1 MSQPPQAFSHNIRG
15 CTKTRRSP
23 LYFLAS
29 PKKHFPV
36 FRAFLFQKLNYH
48 ENQWIAGSKV
58 ANLGVPGYLCTMFI
72 RKKPNKS
79 GTVSVQ
85 VVQKTKTRKQRV
97 VKSFGSARPDDAAAM
112 EKLMQAASS
121 FLQEMAGPAL
131 PHMYEEEDVIDGF
144 INSLNNAQVQVAGPE
159 LVFGTLYD
167 RIGYGAIQSSMFR
180 NIVICRLFNPGSK
193 LKTVDYLER
202 YLHVTYSVD
211 QVYRFLDNLCYRKE
225 DGEKASDGSKDDT
238 GKDDDLSNSATP
250 AKPKPDEFKTRVED
264 IAYSY
269 TRKMVG
275 DNISVCFYDMTT
287 LYFEAAEEDDLR
299 RCGFSKDGKHS
310 CPQIFLGLLVASG
323 GNPIGYEIYEG
334 NISEGHTMIP
344 LIRRLAS
351 RFGFDKPIVVADA
364 GLLSK
369 ANINELTKDG
379 YQYILGARPKS
390 ESDKVKEQILSLDMK
405 YGDVVEIK
413 KDGDMRLVLS
423 CTEKRAR
430 KDAHNRQ
437 RGLARLQ
444 KRVASGR
451 LTKQNINNRGYNK
464 YLKMEGE
471 VTISINM
478 DKYEADAAWDGIK
491 GYVTN
496 TTLTAKEV
504 IANYSNL
511 WFIERAFRMNKFDL
525 AVRPIYHRLR
535 NRIEGHI
542 CVCFTAYTI
551 MLELERIL
559 KGARSEITIYRAQE
573 LVKNMYAI
581 TYTLPRSKQTKRV
594 YLGMDEEQSE
604 LCRLVVPGWGK

>member
-1 MSQPPQAFSHNIRG
+1 
-15 CTKTRRSP
+15 
-23 LYFLAS
+23 
-29 PKKHFPV
+29 
-36 FRAFLFQKLNYH
+36 
-48 ENQWIAGSKV
+48 
-58 ANLGVPGYLCTMFI
+58 MFI
-72 RKKPNKS
+72 RKKLNKS
-79 GTVSVQ
+79 GTVSVF
-85 VVQKTKTRKQRV
+85 VLSTTKSRKQRL
-97 VKSFGSARPDDAAAM
+97 VKSFGSAHPNDTASL
-112 EKLMQAASS
+112 EKLMQQAAS
-121 FLQEMAGPAL
+121 FIQEMEGPSL
-131 PHMYEEEDVIDGF
+131 PHIYEEEDVIDGF
-144 INSLNNAQVQVAGPE
+144 VSSLSNAQVQVAGPE

-167 RIGYGAIQSSMFR
+167 RIGYGAIRNRMFR
-180 NIVICRLFNPGSK
+180 DIVICRLFNPGSK
-193 LKTVDYLER
+193 LKTVDYMER

-211 QVYRFLDNLCYRKE
+211 QIYRFLDNLCYRKE
-225 DGEKASDGSKDDT
+225 EEEKSNDDRKPETAEGEGESTST
-238 GKDDDLSNSATP
+238 SP
-250 AKPKPDEFKTRVED
+250 AKPKSADFKTRVED

-269 TRKMVG
+269 TKKMVG
-275 DNISVCFYDMTT
+275 DGISVCFYDMTT

-299 RCGFSKDGKHS
+299 KCGFSKDGKHS

-344 LIRRLAS
+344 LIRKLAS

-369 ANINELTKDG
+369 ANIEELNKDG
-379 YQYILGARPKS
+379 YQYIIGARPKS
-390 ESDKVKEQILSLDMK
+390 ESDRVKEQILSLDMK
-405 YGDVVEIK
+405 YGDVVEIE
-413 KDGDMRLVLS
+413 KDGGVRIVLS
-423 CTEKRAR
+423 CTERRAK

-444 KRVASGR
+444 KKMASGR

-478 DKYEADAAWDGIK
+478 EKYEADAAWDGIK

-496 TTLTAKEV
+496 TTLEKDEV
-504 IANYSNL
+504 ITNYSNL

-525 AVRPIYHRLR
+525 AVRPIFHRLR

-542 CVCFTAYTI
+542 CICFTAYTI

-559 KGARSEITIYRAQE
+559 KAEKSEITIYRAQE

-581 TYTLPRSKQTKRV
+581 TYTLPKSKQTKRV

-604 LCRLVVPGWGK
+604 LCRLVVPGWQQNT

>member
-1 MSQPPQAFSHNIRG
+1 
-15 CTKTRRSP
+15 
-23 LYFLAS
+23 
-29 PKKHFPV
+29 
-36 FRAFLFQKLNYH
+36 
-48 ENQWIAGSKV
+48 
-58 ANLGVPGYLCTMFI
+58 MFI
-72 RKKPNKS
+72 RKKLNKS
-79 GTVSVQ
+79 GTVSVF
-85 VVQKTKTRKQRV
+85 VLSTTKSRKQRL
-97 VKSFGSARPDDAAAM
+97 VKSFGSAHPNDTAAM
-112 EKLMQAASS
+112 EKLMQQASS
-121 FLQEMAGPAL
+121 FIQEMEGPSL
-131 PHMYEEEDVIDGF
+131 PHIYEEEDVIDGF
-144 INSLNNAQVQVAGPE
+144 VSSLNNAQVQVAGPE

-167 RIGYGAIQSSMFR
+167 RIGYGAIRNRMFR

-193 LKTVDYLER
+193 LKTVDYMER

-211 QVYRFLDNLCYRKE
+211 QIYRFLDNLCYRKE
-225 DGEKASDGSKDDT
+225 EEEKGNDGRKSETAGEGSEPTSTSSAKSKQDD
-238 GKDDDLSNSATP
+238 
-250 AKPKPDEFKTRVED
+250 FKTRVED

-269 TRKMVG
+269 TKNMAG
-275 DNISVCFYDMTT
+275 DGISVCFYDMTT

-299 RCGFSKDGKHS
+299 KCGFSKDGKHS

-344 LIRRLAS
+344 LIRKLAS

-369 ANINELTKDG
+369 GNIEELTKDG
-379 YQYILGARPKS
+379 YQYIIGARPKS

-405 YGDVVEIK
+405 YGDIVEIE
-413 KDGDMRLVLS
+413 KDGGVRIVLS
-423 CTEKRAR
+423 CTERRAK

-444 KRVASGR
+444 KKMASGR

-478 DKYEADAAWDGIK
+478 EKYEADAAWDGIK

-496 TTLTAKEV
+496 TTLEKDEV

-525 AVRPIYHRLR
+525 AVRPIFHRLR

-542 CVCFTAYTI
+542 CICFTAYTI
-551 MLELERIL
+551 MLELERML
-559 KGARSEITIYRAQE
+559 KAAKSEITIYRAQE

-581 TYTLPRSKQTKRV
+581 TYTLPKSKQTKRV

-604 LCRLVVPGWGK
+604 LYRLVVPGWQQDT

>member
-1 MSQPPQAFSHNIRG
+1 
-15 CTKTRRSP
+15 
-23 LYFLAS
+23 
-29 PKKHFPV
+29 
-36 FRAFLFQKLNYH
+36 
-48 ENQWIAGSKV
+48 
-58 ANLGVPGYLCTMFI
+58 MFI
-72 RKKPNKS
+72 RKKLNKS
-79 GTVSVQ
+79 GTVSVF
-85 VVQKTKTRKQRV
+85 VLSTTKSRKQRL
-97 VKSFGSARPDDAAAM
+97 VKSFGSAHPNDTAAM
-112 EKLMQAASS
+112 EKLMQQASS
-121 FLQEMAGPAL
+121 FIQEMEGPSL
-131 PHMYEEEDVIDGF
+131 PHIYEEEDVIDGF
-144 INSLNNAQVQVAGPE
+144 VSSLNNTQVQVAGPE
-159 LVFGTLYD
+159 LVFGMLYD
-167 RIGYGAIQSSMFR
+167 RIGYGAIRNRMFR

-193 LKTVDYLER
+193 LKTVDYMER

-211 QVYRFLDNLCYRKE
+211 QIYRFLDNLCYRKE
-225 DGEKASDGSKDDT
+225 EEEKGNDGRKSETAGEGSEPTSTSSAKSKQDD
-238 GKDDDLSNSATP
+238 
-250 AKPKPDEFKTRVED
+250 FKTRVED

-269 TRKMVG
+269 TKNMAG
-275 DNISVCFYDMTT
+275 DGISVCFYDMTT

-299 RCGFSKDGKHS
+299 KCGFSKDGKHS

-344 LIRRLAS
+344 LIRKLAS

-369 ANINELTKDG
+369 GNIEELTKDG
-379 YQYILGARPKS
+379 YQYIIGARPKS

-405 YGDVVEIK
+405 YGDIVEIE
-413 KDGDMRLVLS
+413 KDGGVRIVLS
-423 CTEKRAR
+423 CTERRAK

-444 KRVASGR
+444 KKMASGR

-478 DKYEADAAWDGIK
+478 EKYEADAAWDGIK

-496 TTLTAKEV
+496 TTLEKDEV

-542 CVCFTAYTI
+542 CICFTAYTI
-551 MLELERIL
+551 MLELERML
-559 KGARSEITIYRAQE
+559 KAAKSEITIYRAQE

-581 TYTLPRSKQTKRV
+581 TYTLPKSKQTKRV

-604 LCRLVVPGWGK
+604 LCRLVMPGWQQDT

>member
-1 MSQPPQAFSHNIRG
+1 
-15 CTKTRRSP
+15 
-23 LYFLAS
+23 
-29 PKKHFPV
+29 
-36 FRAFLFQKLNYH
+36 
-48 ENQWIAGSKV
+48 
-58 ANLGVPGYLCTMFI
+58 MFV

-97 VKSFGSARPDDAAAM
+97 VKSFGSARPDDTAAV
-112 EKLMQAASS
+112 ERLMQAASS
-121 FLQEMAGPAL
+121 FLQEMEGPAL
-131 PHMYEEEDVIDGF
+131 PHIYEEEDVIDGF
-144 INSLNNAQVQVAGPE
+144 VSTLNNAQVQVAGPE
-159 LVFGTLYD
+159 LVYGTLYD
-167 RIGYGAIQSSMFR
+167 RVGYGAICNRMFR

-193 LKTVDYLER
+193 LKTVDYMER

-211 QVYRFLDNLCYRKE
+211 QIYRFLDNLCYRKD
-225 DGEKASDGSKDDT
+225 DGEKKDDRD
-238 GKDDDLSNSATP
+238 GGN
-250 AKPKPDEFKTRVED
+250 PKPDDFKTRVEE
-264 IAYSY
+264 IAYAH
-269 TRKMVG
+269 TKELTG
-275 DNISVCFYDMTT
+275 GNISVCFYDMTT

-344 LIRRLAS
+344 LIRKLAS

-369 ANINELTKDG
+369 ANIDELVKDG
-379 YQYILGARPKS
+379 YQYIIGARPKS
-390 ESDKVKEQILSLDMK
+390 ESEKVKAQILALGMK
-405 YGDVVEIK
+405 YGDVAEIGK
-413 KDGDMRLVLS
+413 NGGERLVLS
-423 CTEKRAR
+423 CTEKRAK
-430 KDAHNRQ
+430 KDAHNRR
-437 RGLARLQ
+437 RGLARLE
-444 KRVASGR
+444 KKMAGGR
-451 LTKQNINNRGYNK
+451 LTKQCINNRGYNK
-464 YLKMEGE
+464 YLKMEGD

-478 DKYEADAAWDGIK
+478 EKYEADAAWDGIK

-496 TTLTAKEV
+496 TTLTKDEV
-504 IANYSNL
+504 IANYANL

-542 CVCFTAYTI
+542 CICFTAYTI

-559 KGARSEITIYRAQE
+559 KAAKSEITIYRAQE
-573 LVKNMYAI
+573 LTKNMYAI
-581 TYTLPRSKQTKRV
+581 TYMLPRSKQTRKA
-594 YLGMDEEQSE
+594 YLGMDGEQSE

>member
-1 MSQPPQAFSHNIRG
+1 
-15 CTKTRRSP
+15 
-23 LYFLAS
+23 
-29 PKKHFPV
+29 
-36 FRAFLFQKLNYH
+36 
-48 ENQWIAGSKV
+48 
-58 ANLGVPGYLCTMFI
+58 MFI
-72 RKKPNKS
+72 RKKLNKS
-79 GTVSVQ
+79 GTVSVF
-85 VVQKTKTRKQRV
+85 VLSTTKSRKQRL
-97 VKSFGSARPDDAAAM
+97 VKSFGSAHPNDTSAM
-112 EKLMQAASS
+112 EKLMQQASS
-121 FLQEMAGPAL
+121 FIQEMEGPSL
-131 PHMYEEEDVIDGF
+131 PHIYEEEEVIDGF
-144 INSLNNAQVQVAGPE
+144 VSSLNNAQVQVAGPE

-167 RIGYGAIQSSMFR
+167 RIGYGAIRNRMFR

-193 LKTVDYLER
+193 LKTVDYMER

-211 QVYRFLDNLCYRKE
+211 QIYRFLDNLCYRKE
-225 DGEKASDGSKDDT
+225 AEEKSNDVRKPETAEGEGESTST
-238 GKDDDLSNSATP
+238 SP
-250 AKPKPDEFKTRVED
+250 AKPKSADFKTRVED

-269 TRKMVG
+269 TKKMVG
-275 DNISVCFYDMTT
+275 DGISVCFYDMTT

-299 RCGFSKDGKHS
+299 KCGFSKDGKHS

-344 LIRRLAS
+344 LIRKLAS

-369 ANINELTKDG
+369 ANIEELTKDG
-379 YQYILGARPKS
+379 YQYIIGARPKS

-405 YGDVVEIK
+405 YGDVMEIE
-413 KDGDMRLVLS
+413 KDGGVRIVLS
-423 CTEKRAR
+423 CTERRAK

-444 KRVASGR
+444 KKMASGR

-478 DKYEADAAWDGIK
+478 EKYEADAAWDGIK

-496 TTLTAKEV
+496 TTIEKDEV

-525 AVRPIYHRLR
+525 AVRPIFHRLR

-542 CVCFTAYTI
+542 CICFTAYTI

-559 KGARSEITIYRAQE
+559 KAAKSEITIYRAQE

-581 TYTLPRSKQTKRV
+581 TYTLPKSKQTKRV

-604 LCRLVVPGWGK
+604 LCRLVVPGWQQDT

>member
-1 MSQPPQAFSHNIRG
+1 MFVLST
-15 CTKTRRSP
+15 TK
-23 LYFLAS
+23 A
-29 PKKHFPV
+29 
-36 FRAFLFQKLNYH
+36 
-48 ENQWIAGSKV
+48 
-58 ANLGVPGYLCTMFI
+58 
-72 RKKPNKS
+72 
-79 GTVSVQ
+79 
-85 VVQKTKTRKQRV
+85 RKQRL
-97 VKSFGSARPDDAAAM
+97 VKSFGSANPNDSAAM
-112 EKLMQAASS
+112 EKLMQQATS
-121 FLQEMAGPAL
+121 FIQEMEGPSL
-131 PHMYEEEDVIDGF
+131 PHIYEEEDVIDGF
-144 INSLNNAQVQVAGPE
+144 VNNLNNAQVQVAGPE

-167 RIGYGAIQSSMFR
+167 RIGYGSIRNSMFR

-193 LKTVDYLER
+193 LKTVDYMER

-211 QVYRFLDNLCYRKE
+211 QIYRFLDSLCYRKE
-225 DGEKASDGSKDDT
+225 EGKKAGENSKDGT
-238 GKDDDLSNSATP
+238 GKDGDLSKSASP
-250 AKPKPDEFKTRVED
+250 ANPKPDDFKTRVEN

-344 LIRRLAS
+344 LIRKLAS

-369 ANINELTKDG
+369 ANIDELTKDG

-390 ESDKVKEQILSLDMK
+390 ETEKIKEQILSLGMK

-413 KDGDMRLVLS
+413 KDGDVRFVLS

-444 KRVASGR
+444 KRMASGR

-471 VTISINM
+471 VTISIYM
-478 DKYEADAAWDGIK
+478 EKYEADAAW
-491 GYVTN
+491 
-496 TTLTAKEV
+496 
-504 IANYSNL
+504 S
-511 WFIERAFRMNKFDL
+511 
-525 AVRPIYHRLR
+525 
-535 NRIEGHI
+535 
-542 CVCFTAYTI
+542 AY
-551 MLELERIL
+551 
-559 KGARSEITIYRAQE
+559 
-573 LVKNMYAI
+573 
-581 TYTLPRSKQTKRV
+581 
-594 YLGMDEEQSE
+594 
-604 LCRLVVPGWGK
+604 

>member
-1 MSQPPQAFSHNIRG
+1 
-15 CTKTRRSP
+15 
-23 LYFLAS
+23 
-29 PKKHFPV
+29 
-36 FRAFLFQKLNYH
+36 
-48 ENQWIAGSKV
+48 
-58 ANLGVPGYLCTMFI
+58 MFI
-72 RKKPNKS
+72 RKKLNKS
-79 GTVSVQ
+79 GTVSVF
-85 VVQKTKTRKQRV
+85 VLSTTKARKQRL
-97 VKSFGSARPDDAAAM
+97 VKSFGSAHPNDTAAM
-112 EKLMQAASS
+112 EKLMQQASS
-121 FLQEMAGPAL
+121 FIQEMEGPSL
-131 PHMYEEEDVIDGF
+131 PHIYEEEDVIDSF
-144 INSLNNAQVQVAGPE
+144 VSSLNNAQVQVAGPE

-167 RIGYGAIQSSMFR
+167 RIGYGAIQNRMFR

-193 LKTVDYLER
+193 LRTVDYMER

-211 QVYRFLDNLCYRKE
+211 QIYRFLDNLCYRKE
-225 DGEKASDGSKDDT
+225 EEKKADDDCKDET
-238 GKDDDLSNSATP
+238 GGKDEDLSKCVAP
-250 AKPKPDEFKTRVED
+250 AKPKPDDFKTRIED

-269 TRKMVG
+269 TKKMAG
-275 DNISVCFYDMTT
+275 GNISVCFYDMTT

-344 LIRRLAS
+344 LIRKLAS

-369 ANINELTKDG
+369 ANIEELTKDG
-379 YQYILGARPKS
+379 YQYIIGARPKS

-405 YGDVVEIK
+405 YGDVVEIE
-413 KDGDMRLVLS
+413 KDGDVRLVLS

-444 KRVASGR
+444 KRMASGR

-464 YLKMEGE
+464 YLRMEGE

-478 DKYEADAAWDGIK
+478 EKYEADAAWDGIK

-496 TTLTAKEV
+496 TTLAKDEV

-542 CVCFTAYTI
+542 CICFTAYTI
-551 MLELERIL
+551 MLELERTL
-559 KGARSEITIYRAQE
+559 KAAKSEITIYRAQE

-581 TYTLPRSKQTKRV
+581 TYTLHRSKQTKRV
-594 YLGMDEEQSE
+594 YLGMDEVNPSSFAFVSFITTTAAAAS
-604 LCRLVVPGWGK
+604 LMPAAFPAVTVPFSIKAGFNFASFS

>member
-1 MSQPPQAFSHNIRG
+1 
-15 CTKTRRSP
+15 
-23 LYFLAS
+23 
-29 PKKHFPV
+29 
-36 FRAFLFQKLNYH
+36 
-48 ENQWIAGSKV
+48 
-58 ANLGVPGYLCTMFI
+58 MFI
-72 RKKPNKS
+72 RKKRNKS
-79 GTVSVQ
+79 GTVSVF
-85 VVQKTKTRKQRV
+85 VLSTTKSRKQRL
-97 VKSFGSARPDDAAAM
+97 VKSFGSTNPNDTAAM
-112 EKLMQAASS
+112 ERLMQQATS
-121 FLQEMAGPAL
+121 FIQEMEGPSL
-131 PHMYEEEDVIDGF
+131 PHIYEEEDVIDGF
-144 INSLNNAQVQVAGPE
+144 VSSLNNAQVQVAGPE

-167 RIGYGAIQSSMFR
+167 RIGYGAIRNRMFR

-193 LKTVDYLER
+193 LKTVDYMER

-211 QVYRFLDNLCYRKE
+211 QIYRFLDNLCYRKE
-225 DGEKASDGSKDDT
+225 DEKKKEETGGGESEGGEKCDAPKPRTAS
-238 GKDDDLSNSATP
+238 
-250 AKPKPDEFKTRVED
+250 KPKPDDFKTRVED
-264 IAYSY
+264 IAYSH
-269 TRKMVG
+269 TKKMVG
-275 DNISVCFYDMTT
+275 DSISVCFYDMTT

-299 RCGFSKDGKHS
+299 RCGFSKDGRHS

-344 LIRRLAS
+344 LIRKLAS

-369 ANINELTKDG
+369 ANIEELTRDG

-390 ESDKVKEQILSLDMK
+390 ETEKIKEQILALGMK
-405 YGDVVEIK
+405 HGDVVEIR
-413 KDGDMRLVLS
+413 KDDDVRIVLS
-423 CTEKRAR
+423 CTEKRAK

-444 KRVASGR
+444 KRMASGR

-478 DKYEADAAWDGIK
+478 EKYEADAAWDGIK

-496 TTLTAKEV
+496 TTLTKDEV
-504 IANYSNL
+504 IDNYSNL
-511 WFIERAFRMNKFDL
+511 WFIERAFRINKFDL

-542 CVCFTAYTI
+542 CICFTAYTI

-559 KGARSEITIYRAQE
+559 KAAKSELTIYRAQE

-581 TYTLPRSKQTKRV
+581 TYTLPKSRQTKRV

-604 LCRLVVPGWGK
+604 LCRLVVPGWRQGT

>member
-1 MSQPPQAFSHNIRG
+1 
-15 CTKTRRSP
+15 
-23 LYFLAS
+23 
-29 PKKHFPV
+29 
-36 FRAFLFQKLNYH
+36 
-48 ENQWIAGSKV
+48 
-58 ANLGVPGYLCTMFI
+58 MFI
-72 RKKPNKS
+72 RKKRNKS
-79 GTVSVQ
+79 GTVSVF
-85 VVQKTKTRKQRV
+85 VLSTTKARKQRL
-97 VKSFGSARPDDAAAM
+97 VKSFGSADPNDTAAM
-112 EKLMQAASS
+112 ERLMQEATS
-121 FLQEMAGPAL
+121 FIQEMEGPSL
-131 PHMYEEEDVIDGF
+131 PHIYEEEDVIDGF
-144 INSLNNAQVQVAGPE
+144 VSSLNNAQVQVAGPE

-167 RIGYGAIQSSMFR
+167 RIGYGAIQNRMFR

-193 LKTVDYLER
+193 LKTVDYMER

-225 DGEKASDGSKDDT
+225 DEKKKEETGGGESEGGEKRDAPKPQTAS
-238 GKDDDLSNSATP
+238 
-250 AKPKPDEFKTRVED
+250 KPKPDDFKTRVEG
-264 IAYSY
+264 IAYSH
-269 TRKMVG
+269 TKNMVG

-344 LIRRLAS
+344 LIRKLAS

-369 ANINELTKDG
+369 SNIDELTKDG

-390 ESDKVKEQILSLDMK
+390 ETEKIKEQILALGMK
-405 YGDVVEIK
+405 HGDVVEIK
-413 KDGDMRLVLS
+413 KDGDVRLVLS
-423 CTEKRAR
+423 CTEKRAK

-444 KRVASGR
+444 KKMASGR

-478 DKYEADAAWDGIK
+478 EKYEADAAWDGIK

-496 TTLTAKEV
+496 TKLTKDEV

-542 CVCFTAYTI
+542 CICFTAYTI

-559 KGARSEITIYRAQE
+559 KAAKSEITIYRAQE

-581 TYTLPRSKQTKRV
+581 TYTLPKSRQTKRV

-604 LCRLVVPGWGK
+604 LCRLVGSGGERALE

>member
-1 MSQPPQAFSHNIRG
+1 
-15 CTKTRRSP
+15 
-23 LYFLAS
+23 
-29 PKKHFPV
+29 
-36 FRAFLFQKLNYH
+36 
-48 ENQWIAGSKV
+48 
-58 ANLGVPGYLCTMFI
+58 MFI

-85 VVQKTKTRKQRV
+85 VVQKIKSRKQRV
-97 VKSFGSARPDDAAAM
+97 LKSLGSAHPNDTASM
-112 EKLMQAASS
+112 EKLMQQASS
-121 FLQEMAGPAL
+121 FIQEMEGPSL
-131 PHMYEEEDVIDGF
+131 PHIYEEEDVIDGF
-144 INSLNNAQVQVAGPE
+144 VSSLNNAQVQVAGPE

-167 RIGYGAIQSSMFR
+167 RIGYGAIRNRMFR

-193 LKTVDYLER
+193 LKTVDYMER

-211 QVYRFLDNLCYRKE
+211 QIYRFLDNLCYRKE
-225 DGEKASDGSKDDT
+225 EEEKGNDGRKSETAGEGSEPTSTSSAKSKQDD
-238 GKDDDLSNSATP
+238 
-250 AKPKPDEFKTRVED
+250 FKTRVED

-269 TRKMVG
+269 TKKMVG
-275 DNISVCFYDMTT
+275 DGISVCFYDMTT

-299 RCGFSKDGKHS
+299 KCGFSKDGKHS

-344 LIRRLAS
+344 LIRKLAS

-369 ANINELTKDG
+369 ANIEELTKDG
-379 YQYILGARPKS
+379 YQYIIGARPKS

-405 YGDVVEIK
+405 YGDIVEIE
-413 KDGDMRLVLS
+413 KDGGVRIVLS
-423 CTEKRAR
+423 CTERRAK

-444 KRVASGR
+444 KKMASGR

-478 DKYEADAAWDGIK
+478 EKYEADAAWDGIK

-496 TTLTAKEV
+496 TTLEKDEV

-525 AVRPIYHRLR
+525 AVRPIFHRLR

-542 CVCFTAYTI
+542 CICFTAYTI
-551 MLELERIL
+551 MLELERML
-559 KGARSEITIYRAQE
+559 KAAKSEITIYRAQE

-581 TYTLPRSKQTKRV
+581 TYTLPKSKQTKRV

-604 LCRLVVPGWGK
+604 LCRLVVPGWQQDT

>member
-1 MSQPPQAFSHNIRG
+1 
-15 CTKTRRSP
+15 
-23 LYFLAS
+23 
-29 PKKHFPV
+29 
-36 FRAFLFQKLNYH
+36 
-48 ENQWIAGSKV
+48 
-58 ANLGVPGYLCTMFI
+58 MFV

-97 VKSFGSARPDDAAAM
+97 VKSFGSARPDDTAAM
-112 EKLMQAASS
+112 ERLMQAASS
-121 FLQEMAGPAL
+121 FLQEMAGPSL
-131 PHMYEEEDVIDGF
+131 PHIYGEEDVIDDFVG
-144 INSLNNAQVQVAGPE
+144 SLSNTQIQVAGPE

-167 RIGYGAIQSSMFR
+167 RIGYGAIKNMMFR

-193 LKTVDYLER
+193 LKSVDYMER

-225 DGEKASDGSKDDT
+225 DKKEKEEASGESEDGKECDAPNPPT
-238 GKDDDLSNSATP
+238 A
-250 AKPKPDEFKTRVED
+250 AKPKSDDFKTRVEN

-269 TRKMVG
+269 TKKMVS

-299 RCGFSKDGKHS
+299 KCGFSKDGKHS

-334 NISEGHTMIP
+334 NISEGHAMIP
-344 LIRRLAS
+344 LIRKLAS

-369 ANINELTKDG
+369 ANIDELTNDG

-390 ESDKVKEQILSLDMK
+390 ETEKIKEQILALGMK
-405 YGDVVEIK
+405 HGDVVEIK
-413 KDGDMRLVLS
+413 KDGDVRLVLS
-423 CTEKRAR
+423 CTEKRAK

-444 KRVASGR
+444 KRMASGR

-478 DKYEADAAWDGIK
+478 EKYEADAAWDGIK

-496 TTLTAKEV
+496 TKLTKEEV
-504 IANYSNL
+504 IDNYSNL

-542 CVCFTAYTI
+542 CICFTAYTI

-559 KGARSEITIYRAQE
+559 KAAKSEITIYRAQE
-573 LVKNMYAI
+573 LVKSMYAI
-581 TYTLPRSKQTKRV
+581 TYILPKSKQTKRV
-594 YLGMDEEQSE
+594 FLGMDEEQSE
-604 LCRLVVPGWGK
+604 LCRLVVPGWGS

>member
-1 MSQPPQAFSHNIRG
+1 
-15 CTKTRRSP
+15 
-23 LYFLAS
+23 
-29 PKKHFPV
+29 
-36 FRAFLFQKLNYH
+36 
-48 ENQWIAGSKV
+48 
-58 ANLGVPGYLCTMFI
+58 MFI
-72 RKKPNKS
+72 RKKLNKS
-79 GTVSVQ
+79 GTVSVF
-85 VVQKTKTRKQRV
+85 VLSTTKSRKQRL
-97 VKSFGSARPDDAAAM
+97 VKSFGSAHPNDTASL
-112 EKLMQAASS
+112 EKLMLQASS
-121 FLQEMAGPAL
+121 FIQEMEGPSL
-131 PHMYEEEDVIDGF
+131 PHIYEEEDVIDGF
-144 INSLNNAQVQVAGPE
+144 VSSLNNAQVQVAGPE

-167 RIGYGAIQSSMFR
+167 RIGYGAIRNRMFR

-193 LKTVDYLER
+193 LKTVDYMER

-211 QVYRFLDNLCYRKE
+211 QIYRFLDNLCYRKE
-225 DGEKASDGSKDDT
+225 EEEKGNDGRKSETAGEGSEPTSTATAKSKQDD
-238 GKDDDLSNSATP
+238 
-250 AKPKPDEFKTRVED
+250 FKTRVED

-269 TRKMVG
+269 TKKMVG
-275 DNISVCFYDMTT
+275 DGISVCFYDMTT

-299 RCGFSKDGKHS
+299 KCGFSKDGKHS

-344 LIRRLAS
+344 LIRKLAS

-369 ANINELTKDG
+369 ANIEELTKDG
-379 YQYILGARPKS
+379 YQYIIGARPKS

-405 YGDVVEIK
+405 YGDIVEIE
-413 KDGDMRLVLS
+413 KDGGVRIVLS
-423 CTEKRAR
+423 CTERRAK

-444 KRVASGR
+444 KKMASGR

-478 DKYEADAAWDGIK
+478 EKYEADAAWDGIK

-496 TTLTAKEV
+496 TTLEKDEV

-525 AVRPIYHRLR
+525 AVRPIFHRLR

-542 CVCFTAYTI
+542 CICFTAYTI
-551 MLELERIL
+551 MLELERML
-559 KGARSEITIYRAQE
+559 KAAKSEITIYRAQE

-581 TYTLPRSKQTKRV
+581 TYTLPKSKQTKRV

-604 LCRLVVPGWGK
+604 LCRLVVPGWQQDT

>member
-1 MSQPPQAFSHNIRG
+1 
-15 CTKTRRSP
+15 
-23 LYFLAS
+23 
-29 PKKHFPV
+29 
-36 FRAFLFQKLNYH
+36 
-48 ENQWIAGSKV
+48 
-58 ANLGVPGYLCTMFI
+58 MFI
-72 RKKPNKS
+72 RKKRNKS
-79 GTVSVQ
+79 GTISVF
-85 VVQKTKTRKQRV
+85 VLSTTKSRKQRL
-97 VKSFGSARPDDAAAM
+97 VKSFGSAHPCDTAAM
-112 EKLMQAASS
+112 EKQLQQASS
-121 FLQEMAGPAL
+121 FIQEMEGPSL
-131 PHMYEEEDVIDGF
+131 PHIYEEEDVIDGF
-144 INSLNNAQVQVAGPE
+144 VSSLNNTQVQVAGPE
-159 LVFGTLYD
+159 LVFGMLYD
-167 RIGYGAIQSSMFR
+167 RIGYGAIRNRMFR

-193 LKTVDYLER
+193 LKIVDYMER

-211 QVYRFLDNLCYRKE
+211 QIYRFLDNLCHRKE
-225 DGEKASDGSKDDT
+225 EEEKDSDGRKPEIAAGESEST
-238 GKDDDLSNSATP
+238 SP
-250 AKPKPDEFKTRVED
+250 AKPRPADFKTLVEY

-269 TRKMVG
+269 TKKMAG
-275 DNISVCFYDMTT
+275 DGISVCFYDMTT

-299 RCGFSKDGKHS
+299 KCGFSKDGKHS

-344 LIRRLAS
+344 LIRKLAS

-369 ANINELTKDG
+369 ANIEELTKDG

-390 ESDKVKEQILSLDMK
+390 ESEKVKEQILSLGMK
-405 YGDVVEIK
+405 YGDVVEIEK
-413 KDGDMRLVLS
+413 GGGVRLVLS

-444 KRVASGR
+444 KKMAGGR

-478 DKYEADAAWDGIK
+478 ERYEADAAWDGIK

-496 TTLTAKEV
+496 TTLEKGEV
-504 IANYSNL
+504 IASYSNL

-542 CVCFTAYTI
+542 CICFTAYTI

-559 KGARSEITIYRAQE
+559 KAAKSEITIYRAQE
-573 LVKNMYAI
+573 LVKNMYVI
-581 TYTLPRSKQTKRV
+581 TYTLAKSKQTKRV

-604 LCRLVVPGWGK
+604 LCQLVVPDWRKGT

>member
-1 MSQPPQAFSHNIRG
+1 
-15 CTKTRRSP
+15 
-23 LYFLAS
+23 
-29 PKKHFPV
+29 
-36 FRAFLFQKLNYH
+36 
-48 ENQWIAGSKV
+48 
-58 ANLGVPGYLCTMFI
+58 MFI
-72 RKKPNKS
+72 RKKLNKS
-79 GTVSVQ
+79 GTVSVF
-85 VVQKTKTRKQRV
+85 VLSTTKSRKQRL
-97 VKSFGSARPDDAAAM
+97 VKSFGSAHPNDTASL
-112 EKLMQAASS
+112 EKLMLQASS
-121 FLQEMAGPAL
+121 FIQEMEGPSL
-131 PHMYEEEDVIDGF
+131 PHIYEEEDVIDGF
-144 INSLNNAQVQVAGPE
+144 VSSLNNAQVQVAGPE

-167 RIGYGAIQSSMFR
+167 RIGYGAIRNRMFR

-193 LKTVDYLER
+193 LKTVDYMER

-211 QVYRFLDNLCYRKE
+211 QIYRFLDNLCYRKE
-225 DGEKASDGSKDDT
+225 EEEKGNDGRKSETAGEGSEPTSTSSAKSKQDD
-238 GKDDDLSNSATP
+238 
-250 AKPKPDEFKTRVED
+250 FKTRVED

-269 TRKMVG
+269 TKKMVG
-275 DNISVCFYDMTT
+275 DGISVCFYDMTT

-299 RCGFSKDGKHS
+299 KCGFSKDGKHS

-344 LIRRLAS
+344 LIRKLAS

-369 ANINELTKDG
+369 ANIEELTKDG
-379 YQYILGARPKS
+379 YQYIIGARPKS

-405 YGDVVEIK
+405 YGDVVEIE
-413 KDGDMRLVLS
+413 KDGGVRIVLS
-423 CTEKRAR
+423 CTERRAK

-444 KRVASGR
+444 KKMASGR

-478 DKYEADAAWDGIK
+478 EKYEADAAWDGIK

-496 TTLTAKEV
+496 TTLEKDEV
-504 IANYSNL
+504 ITNYSNL

-525 AVRPIYHRLR
+525 AVRPIFHRLR

-542 CVCFTAYTI
+542 CICFTAYTI

-559 KGARSEITIYRAQE
+559 KAAKSEITIYRAQE

-581 TYTLPRSKQTKRV
+581 TYTLPKSKQTKRV

-604 LCRLVVPGWGK
+604 LCRLVVPGWQQDT

>member
-1 MSQPPQAFSHNIRG
+1 
-15 CTKTRRSP
+15 
-23 LYFLAS
+23 
-29 PKKHFPV
+29 
-36 FRAFLFQKLNYH
+36 
-48 ENQWIAGSKV
+48 
-58 ANLGVPGYLCTMFI
+58 MFI
-72 RKKPNKS
+72 RKKLNKS
-79 GTVSVQ
+79 GTVSVF
-85 VVQKTKTRKQRV
+85 VLSTTKSRKQRL
-97 VKSFGSARPDDAAAM
+97 VKSFGSAHPNDTAAM
-112 EKLMQAASS
+112 EKLMQQASS
-121 FLQEMAGPAL
+121 FIQQMEGPSL
-131 PHMYEEEDVIDGF
+131 PHIYEEEDVIDGF
-144 INSLNNAQVQVAGPE
+144 VSSLNNAQVQVAGPE

-167 RIGYGAIQSSMFR
+167 RIGYGAIRNRMFR

-193 LKTVDYLER
+193 LKTVDYMER

-211 QVYRFLDNLCYRKE
+211 QIYRFLDNLCYRKE
-225 DGEKASDGSKDDT
+225 EEEKGNDDRKSETAGEGSEPTSTSSAKSKQDD
-238 GKDDDLSNSATP
+238 
-250 AKPKPDEFKTRVED
+250 FKTRVED

-269 TRKMVG
+269 TKKMVG
-275 DNISVCFYDMTT
+275 DGISVCFYDMTT

-299 RCGFSKDGKHS
+299 KCGFSKDGKHS

-344 LIRRLAS
+344 LIRKLAS

-369 ANINELTKDG
+369 ANIEELTKDG
-379 YQYILGARPKS
+379 YQYIIGARPKS
-390 ESDKVKEQILSLDMK
+390 ESDRVKEQILSLDMK
-405 YGDVVEIK
+405 YGDVVEIE
-413 KDGDMRLVLS
+413 KDGGVRIVLS
-423 CTEKRAR
+423 CTERRAK

-444 KRVASGR
+444 KKMASGR

-478 DKYEADAAWDGIK
+478 EKYEADAAWDGIK

-496 TTLTAKEV
+496 TTLEKDEV

-525 AVRPIYHRLR
+525 AVRPIFHRLR

-542 CVCFTAYTI
+542 CICFTAYTI

-559 KGARSEITIYRAQE
+559 KAAKSEITIYRAQE

-581 TYTLPRSKQTKRV
+581 TYTLPKSKQTKRV

-604 LCRLVVPGWGK
+604 LCRLVVPGWQQDT

>member
-1 MSQPPQAFSHNIRG
+1 
-15 CTKTRRSP
+15 
-23 LYFLAS
+23 
-29 PKKHFPV
+29 
-36 FRAFLFQKLNYH
+36 
-48 ENQWIAGSKV
+48 
-58 ANLGVPGYLCTMFI
+58 MFI
-72 RKKPNKS
+72 RKKLNKS
-79 GTVSVQ
+79 GTVSVF
-85 VVQKTKTRKQRV
+85 VLSTTKSRKQRL
-97 VKSFGSARPDDAAAM
+97 VKSFGSAHPNDTAAM
-112 EKLMQAASS
+112 EKLMQQASS
-121 FLQEMAGPAL
+121 FIQQMEGPSL
-131 PHMYEEEDVIDGF
+131 PHIYEEEDVIDGF
-144 INSLNNAQVQVAGPE
+144 VSSLNNAQVQVAGPE

-167 RIGYGAIQSSMFR
+167 RIGYGAIRNRMFR

-193 LKTVDYLER
+193 LKTVDYMER

-211 QVYRFLDNLCYRKE
+211 QIYRFLDNLCYRKE
-225 DGEKASDGSKDDT
+225 EEEKGNDGRKSETAGEGSEPTSTSSAKSKQDD
-238 GKDDDLSNSATP
+238 
-250 AKPKPDEFKTRVED
+250 FKTRVED

-269 TRKMVG
+269 TKKMVG
-275 DNISVCFYDMTT
+275 DGISVCFYDMTT

-299 RCGFSKDGKHS
+299 KCGFSKDGKHS

-344 LIRRLAS
+344 LIRKLAS

-369 ANINELTKDG
+369 ANIEELTKDG
-379 YQYILGARPKS
+379 YQYIIGARPKS

-405 YGDVVEIK
+405 YGDVVEIE
-413 KDGDMRLVLS
+413 KDGEVRIVLS
-423 CTEKRAR
+423 CTERRAK

-444 KRVASGR
+444 KKMASGR

-478 DKYEADAAWDGIK
+478 EKYEADAAWDGIK

-496 TTLTAKEV
+496 TTLEKDEV

-525 AVRPIYHRLR
+525 AVRPIFHRLR

-542 CVCFTAYTI
+542 CICFTAYTI

-559 KGARSEITIYRAQE
+559 KAAKSEITIYRAQE

-581 TYTLPRSKQTKRV
+581 TYTLPKSKQTKRV

-604 LCRLVVPGWGK
+604 LCRLVVPGWQQDT

>member
-1 MSQPPQAFSHNIRG
+1 
-15 CTKTRRSP
+15 
-23 LYFLAS
+23 
-29 PKKHFPV
+29 
-36 FRAFLFQKLNYH
+36 
-48 ENQWIAGSKV
+48 
-58 ANLGVPGYLCTMFI
+58 MFI
-72 RKKPNKS
+72 RKKLNKS
-79 GTVSVQ
+79 GTVSVF
-85 VVQKTKTRKQRV
+85 VLSTTKSRKQRL
-97 VKSFGSARPDDAAAM
+97 VKSFGSAHPNDTASL
-112 EKLMQAASS
+112 EKLMLQASS
-121 FLQEMAGPAL
+121 FIQEMEGPSL
-131 PHMYEEEDVIDGF
+131 PHIYEEEDVIDGF
-144 INSLNNAQVQVAGPE
+144 VSSLNNAQVQVAGPE

-167 RIGYGAIQSSMFR
+167 RIGYGAIRNRMFR

-193 LKTVDYLER
+193 LKTVDYMER

-211 QVYRFLDNLCYRKE
+211 QIYRFLDNLCYRKE
-225 DGEKASDGSKDDT
+225 EEEKGNDGRKSETAGEGSEPTSTSSAKSKQDD
-238 GKDDDLSNSATP
+238 
-250 AKPKPDEFKTRVED
+250 FKTRVED

-269 TRKMVG
+269 TKKMVG
-275 DNISVCFYDMTT
+275 DGISVCFYDMTT

-299 RCGFSKDGKHS
+299 KCGFSKDGKHS

-344 LIRRLAS
+344 LIRKLAS

-369 ANINELTKDG
+369 ANIEELTKDG
-379 YQYILGARPKS
+379 YQYIIGARPKS

-405 YGDVVEIK
+405 YGDIVEIE
-413 KDGDMRLVLS
+413 KDGGVRIVLS
-423 CTEKRAR
+423 CTERRAQ

-444 KRVASGR
+444 KKMASGR

-478 DKYEADAAWDGIK
+478 EKYEADAAWDGIK

-496 TTLTAKEV
+496 TTLEKDEV
-504 IANYSNL
+504 ITNYSNL

-525 AVRPIYHRLR
+525 AVRPIFHRLR

-542 CVCFTAYTI
+542 CICFTAYTI
-551 MLELERIL
+551 MLELERML
-559 KGARSEITIYRAQE
+559 KAAKSEITIYRAQE

-581 TYTLPRSKQTKRV
+581 TYTLPKSKQTKRV

-604 LCRLVVPGWGK
+604 LCRLVVPGWQQDT

>member
-1 MSQPPQAFSHNIRG
+1 
-15 CTKTRRSP
+15 
-23 LYFLAS
+23 
-29 PKKHFPV
+29 
-36 FRAFLFQKLNYH
+36 
-48 ENQWIAGSKV
+48 
-58 ANLGVPGYLCTMFI
+58 MFI
-72 RKKPNKS
+72 RKKLNKS
-79 GTVSVQ
+79 GTVSVF
-85 VVQKTKTRKQRV
+85 VLSTTKSRKQRL
-97 VKSFGSARPDDAAAM
+97 VKSFGSAHPNDTASL
-112 EKLMQAASS
+112 EKLMQQASS
-121 FLQEMAGPAL
+121 FIQEMEGPSL
-131 PHMYEEEDVIDGF
+131 PHIYEEEEVIDGF
-144 INSLNNAQVQVAGPE
+144 VSSLNNAQVQVAGPE

-167 RIGYGAIQSSMFR
+167 RIGYGAIRNRMFR

-193 LKTVDYLER
+193 LKTVDYMER

-211 QVYRFLDNLCYRKE
+211 QIYRFLDNLCYRKE
-225 DGEKASDGSKDDT
+225 AEEKSNDVRKPETAEGEGEPTPTS
-238 GKDDDLSNSATP
+238 P
-250 AKPKPDEFKTRVED
+250 AKPKSADFKTRVED

-269 TRKMVG
+269 TKKMVG
-275 DNISVCFYDMTT
+275 DGISVCFYDMTT

-299 RCGFSKDGKHS
+299 KCGFSKDGKHS

-344 LIRRLAS
+344 LIRKLAS

-369 ANINELTKDG
+369 ANIEELTKDG
-379 YQYILGARPKS
+379 YQYIIGARPKS

-405 YGDVVEIK
+405 YGDVMEIE
-413 KDGDMRLVLS
+413 KDGGVRIVLS
-423 CTEKRAR
+423 CTERRAK

-444 KRVASGR
+444 KKMASGR

-496 TTLTAKEV
+496 TTLEKDEV

-525 AVRPIYHRLR
+525 AVRPIFHRLR

-542 CVCFTAYTI
+542 CICFTAYTI

-559 KGARSEITIYRAQE
+559 KAAKSEITIYRAQE

-581 TYTLPRSKQTKRV
+581 TYTLPKSKQTKRV

-604 LCRLVVPGWGK
+604 LCRLVVPGWQQDT

>member
-1 MSQPPQAFSHNIRG
+1 
-15 CTKTRRSP
+15 
-23 LYFLAS
+23 
-29 PKKHFPV
+29 
-36 FRAFLFQKLNYH
+36 
-48 ENQWIAGSKV
+48 
-58 ANLGVPGYLCTMFI
+58 MFI
-72 RKKPNKS
+72 RKKPNMS

-85 VVQKTKTRKQRV
+85 VVQKTKSRKQRV
-97 VKSFGSARPDDAAAM
+97 LKSLGSAYPNDTSAM
-112 EKLMQAASS
+112 EKLVQQASS
-121 FLQEMAGPAL
+121 FIQEMEGPSL
-131 PHMYEEEDVIDGF
+131 PHIYEEEDVIDGF
-144 INSLNNAQVQVAGPE
+144 VSSLNNAQVQVAGPE

-167 RIGYGAIQSSMFR
+167 RIGYGAIRNRMFR

-193 LKTVDYLER
+193 LKTVDYMER

-211 QVYRFLDNLCYRKE
+211 QIYRFLDNLCYRKE
-225 DGEKASDGSKDDT
+225 AEEKSDDVRKPETAEGEGEPTSTS
-238 GKDDDLSNSATP
+238 P
-250 AKPKPDEFKTRVED
+250 AKPKSADFKTRVED

-269 TRKMVG
+269 TKKMVG
-275 DNISVCFYDMTT
+275 DGISVCFYDMTT

-299 RCGFSKDGKHS
+299 KCGFSKDGKHS

-344 LIRRLAS
+344 LIRKLAS

-369 ANINELTKDG
+369 ANIEELTKDG
-379 YQYILGARPKS
+379 YQYIIGARPKS

-405 YGDVVEIK
+405 YGDVVEIE
-413 KDGDMRLVLS
+413 KDGGVRIVLS
-423 CTEKRAR
+423 CTERRAK

-444 KRVASGR
+444 KKMASGR

-478 DKYEADAAWDGIK
+478 EKYEADAAWDGIK

-496 TTLTAKEV
+496 TTIEKDEV

-525 AVRPIYHRLR
+525 AVRPIFHRLR

-542 CVCFTAYTI
+542 CICFTAYTI
-551 MLELERIL
+551 MLELERML
-559 KGARSEITIYRAQE
+559 KAAKSEITIYRAQE

-581 TYTLPRSKQTKRV
+581 TYTLPKSKQAKRV

-604 LCRLVVPGWGK
+604 LCRLVVPGWQQDT

>member
-1 MSQPPQAFSHNIRG
+1 
-15 CTKTRRSP
+15 
-23 LYFLAS
+23 
-29 PKKHFPV
+29 
-36 FRAFLFQKLNYH
+36 
-48 ENQWIAGSKV
+48 
-58 ANLGVPGYLCTMFI
+58 MFI
-72 RKKPNKS
+72 RKKLNKS
-79 GTVSVQ
+79 GTISVF
-85 VVQKTKTRKQRV
+85 VLSTTKSRKQRL
-97 VKSFGSARPDDAAAM
+97 VKSFGSAHPCDTAAM
-112 EKLMQAASS
+112 EKLLQQASS
-121 FLQEMAGPAL
+121 FIQEMEGPYL
-131 PHMYEEEDVIDGF
+131 PHIYEEEDVIDGF
-144 INSLNNAQVQVAGPE
+144 VSSLNNTQVQVAGPE
-159 LVFGTLYD
+159 LVFGMLYD
-167 RIGYGAIQSSMFR
+167 RIGYGAIRNRMFR

-193 LKTVDYLER
+193 LKTVDYMER

-211 QVYRFLDNLCYRKE
+211 QIYRFLDNLCHRKE
-225 DGEKASDGSKDDT
+225 EEEKDSDGRKPEIAAGESEST
-238 GKDDDLSNSATP
+238 SP
-250 AKPKPDEFKTRVED
+250 AKPRPADFKTLVEY

-269 TRKMVG
+269 TKKMAG
-275 DNISVCFYDMTT
+275 DGISVCFYDMTT

-299 RCGFSKDGKHS
+299 KCGFSKDGKHS

-344 LIRRLAS
+344 LIRKLAS

-369 ANINELTKDG
+369 ANIEELTKDG

-390 ESDKVKEQILSLDMK
+390 ESEKVKERILSLGMK
-405 YGDVVEIK
+405 YGDVVEIEK
-413 KDGDMRLVLS
+413 GGGVRLVLS

-444 KRVASGR
+444 KKMAGGR

-471 VTISINM
+471 VTISINIER
-478 DKYEADAAWDGIK
+478 YEADAAWDGIK

-496 TTLTAKEV
+496 TTLEKGEV

-535 NRIEGHI
+535 NRIERHI
-542 CVCFTAYTI
+542 CICFTAYTI
-551 MLELERIL
+551 MLELERML
-559 KGARSEITIYRAQE
+559 KAAKSEITIYRAQE

-581 TYTLPRSKQTKRV
+581 TYTLPKSKQTKRV

-604 LCRLVVPGWGK
+604 LYRLVVPGWQQDT